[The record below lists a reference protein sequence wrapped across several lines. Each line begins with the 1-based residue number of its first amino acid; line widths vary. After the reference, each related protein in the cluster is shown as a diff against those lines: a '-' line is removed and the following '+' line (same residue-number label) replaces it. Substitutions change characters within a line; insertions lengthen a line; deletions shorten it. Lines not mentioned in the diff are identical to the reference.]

1 MKLTTKVIICAW
13 LILLAVIGSLV
24 YSAYSKLNPDA
35 LIAALNSEVQKNY
48 PGSHLNIAKV
58 NYGFS
63 IDFKLSL
70 KELTL
75 TRGQTVLAS
84 AKEFQLKVP
93 WWLILL
99 NRGHASIS
107 VSDLTVFI
115 SSENPE
121 HKQTGVPSD
130 SSAVKAGIEMSIPEY
145 LVEAH
150 YTLRAKNISIKE
162 LDGDRRYF
170 TLSKLLVREFQYG
183 KNSAF
188 ELNIPISITHQNRNF
203 TSELWLFG
211 DVTPEPDL
219 WSINYRGEF
228 KTKESIDGFEFDDLV
243 IDGKST
249 LNPVIF
255 NLVSNVE
262 LLIEKK
268 KVGSGQITAKQDHV
282 KVELNLSKFPINF
295 MKILGDEIKNPFWKK
310 IEGSGVGSLIF
321 TKDMSRNNSASIIA
335 KLNFPGVFS
344 LQGNSNVQ
352 GMWFLDFKN
361 GIWETSFQSDKQD
374 LKFSRRSVLNF
385 SKGQVTQYSQEIG
398 FTGRDFHQSLFV
410 VESMENIL
418 NSGPQPLHSTVVLCK
433 KCLIEEQEMDASF
446 RYGVFPSQ
454 KYYQVDIQTNNSNL
468 NLKYSEKASGKDF
481 ALEVNNFQWSPDYTF
496 LGQIASAKSGII
508 SGKVAGKWESKW
520 LDGTWLMK
528 LSAKNLEAPSG
539 AFFMLQN
546 QAWNIF
552 NIDQSGS
559 KDKSWQASVNKNV
572 IKINPLVL
580 SGSDPAHLNGIFFSS
595 EKSKSYLTLTY
606 PANKKWKPVKKEV
619 IEKFWEKEIP

>member
-1 MKLTTKVIICAW
+1 MFAW
-13 LILLAVIGSLV
+13 LILLTVIGSLV

-35 LIAALNSEVQKNY
+35 LIAALNTEVQKNY
-48 PGSHLNIAKV
+48 PGSNLNIAKV

-75 TRGQTVLAS
+75 TRGQTVLAT

-99 NRGHASIS
+99 NRGHASINI
-107 VSDLTVFI
+107 SDLTVFI
-115 SSENPE
+115 SSETSEP
-121 HKQTGVPSD
+121 KRGDSPSRPTE
-130 SSAVKAGIEMSIPEY
+130 AAAGIEMSIPQY

-162 LDGDRRYF
+162 LYGDRRYF
-170 TLSKLLVREFQYG
+170 TLAKLLVREFQYG

-188 ELNIPISITHQNRNF
+188 ELNIPISISHQNRNF

-211 DVTPEPDL
+211 DITPEPDL

-228 KTKESIDGFEFDDLV
+228 KTKENLDGFEFDDLV

-255 NLVSNVE
+255 NLVSQIE

-268 KVGSGQITAKQDHV
+268 KVGSGVITAKQDQV
-282 KVELNLSKFPINF
+282 KVELSLSKFPVHF
-295 MKILGDEIKNPFWKK
+295 MNILGDEIKNPFWKK
-310 IEGSGVGSLIF
+310 IEGSGVGSLLF
-321 TKDMSRNNSASIIA
+321 TKNLAKNNSASIVA

-344 LQGNSNVQ
+344 IQGSANVQ

-361 GIWETSFQSDKQD
+361 GIWETSFQSDKHD

-385 SKGQVTQYSQEIG
+385 SKGQVSQYSQEIG
-398 FTGRDFHQSLFV
+398 FTGRDFYQSLFV
-410 VESMENIL
+410 VESMESVL
-418 NSGPQPLHSTVVLCK
+418 SSGPHPLHSTVVLCK
-433 KCLIEEQEMDASF
+433 KCLIEEKEMDASF

-454 KYYQVDIQTNNSNL
+454 KYYQAEIQTNNSNL
-468 NLKYSEKASGKDF
+468 SLNYSNKASGKDF
-481 ALEVNNFQWSPDYTF
+481 VLELNNFQWSPDYKF
-496 LGQIASAKSGII
+496 LGQVASANSGIV
-508 SGKVAGKWESKW
+508 SGKVEGKWEGRW
-520 LDGTWLMK
+520 QEGTWLMK

-539 AFFMLQN
+539 DFFELQN
-546 QAWNIF
+546 HAWDIF
-552 NIDQSGS
+552 NLDQSGANA
-559 KDKSWQASVNKNV
+559 KSWQASVNKNM
-572 IKINPLVL
+572 IKISPLVL
-580 SGSDPAHLNGIFFSS
+580 SGSDPAHLNGTLFSGGN
-595 EKSKSYLTLTY
+595 SKSYLTLTY
-606 PANKKWKPVKKEV
+606 PANKKWKPVKKEI